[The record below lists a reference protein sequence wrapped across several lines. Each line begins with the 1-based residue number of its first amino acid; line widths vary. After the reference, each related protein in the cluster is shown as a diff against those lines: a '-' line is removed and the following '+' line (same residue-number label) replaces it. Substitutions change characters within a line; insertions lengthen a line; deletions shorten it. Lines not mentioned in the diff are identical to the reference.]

1 MTIRKKKILLIQFII
16 FFVAIILIY
25 FTYYKKNVSVNIG
38 KGAISNDPIET
49 TSEDEKNTFENV
61 EYKGLDLNG
70 NRYSVNA
77 DNADFSTNQ
86 PELINM
92 QNMTVYFY
100 FKDSTVLKIKS
111 KTGVYNN
118 KTFDMKF
125 KKDVRSEYEKN
136 YLFSDNLDYLSSTG
150 LITIYG
156 NVRGE
161 SIQGDVNADKAVIN
175 ITNKTLNIS
184 MLDNNQVN
192 VNLRDE

>member
-1 MTIRKKKILLIQFII
+1 VTIRKKKILLIQFII

-25 FTYYKKNVSVNIG
+25 FTYYKKNVSVDIG
-38 KGAISNDPIET
+38 KGIVSNDPIKT
-49 TSEDEKNTFENV
+49 ASDDKKNTFENV

-77 DNADFSTNQ
+77 DNADFSTDQ

-100 FKDSTVLKIKS
+100 FNDSTILKIEG

-125 KKDVRSEYEKN
+125 KKDVRAEYEKN

-161 SIQGDVNADKAVIN
+161 SIQGDINADKAVIN
-175 ITNKTLNIS
+175 INNKTLNIS
-184 MLDNNQVN
+184 MFGNNQVN
-192 VNLRDE
+192 VNLKDK